1 MTFTILMMLIIVFFI
16 LFDVISRRKINKRLK
31 KMISEN
37 WAIVPGQTPSEREA
51 ASILSYFVNGQIN
64 SGKEVYIDNITW
76 NDLEMD
82 KVFNRINNTLST
94 AGEEYLYSLLRH
106 PVFIGSELRE
116 RSRLFNFFQNE
127 KTVREKVQFLLAR
140 LGKIRC
146 INVSD
151 YFFGN
156 DTKYK
161 NKVLY
166 YLLAGF
172 LLLST
177 SFMIFINIKIG
188 VAALALSLIT
198 NATVYYRIKN
208 TIEYKLM
215 PLGYIIQMIST
226 ANELI
231 KLKIHEL
238 QAYRDE
244 LAEALIKVG
253 KIGRKGFGL
262 LSKAQN
268 PITEYAKSLLFG
280 ELIVFES
287 CHNLVVEYR
296 TEIKN
301 IFEILGCIDSMIS
314 IASFRVS
321 AGLCCEPEFI
331 HHPDGKTQ
339 INAIDLYHPLIK
351 EPVTNTCS
359 FNRPVLIT
367 GSNASGKSTFLKSV
381 AINAILAQTIATCMA
396 REFRVS
402 RCMIY
407 TSMALKD
414 NLINNES
421 YFIVELKSLKRII
434 DAVNA
439 GIPCLCIV
447 DEVLRGTNTVERIA
461 ASSEVLASLGNKN
474 CMCLAATHD
483 IELASILEG
492 VYENYHFR
500 EEVTGDNNVLFDYTL
515 YPGKSSTKN
524 ALKLLKI
531 MGYDNSIV
539 SMAQAR
545 ADKFLR
551 DGVWEKVDSLK
562 G

>member
-1 MTFTILMMLIIVFFI
+1 MTFTVLMILIIVFFV
-16 LFDVISRRKINKRLK
+16 LYDLISRRNIDKRLK
-31 KMISEN
+31 KMIAQN
-37 WAIVPGQTPSEREA
+37 WAKIPVQVPNEREA
-51 ASILSYFVNGQIN
+51 ASFSSYFANRLTNISN
-64 SGKEVYIDNITW
+64 ESYIDNITW

-106 PVFIGSELRE
+106 PVFVDGELKE
-116 RSRLFNFFQNE
+116 RSRLVDFFQKEQNI
-127 KTVREKVQFLLAR
+127 REKVQFLLAR
-140 LGKIRC
+140 LGKTRGID
-146 INVSD
+146 VSD
-151 YFFGN
+151 YFFSN

-172 LLLST
+172 FLLSIF
-177 SFMIFINIKIG
+177 FMVFADVKIG
-188 VAALALSLIT
+188 TAALALSLIT
-198 NATVYYRIKN
+198 NATIYYRIKN
-208 TIEYKLM
+208 SIEYKII
-215 PLGYIIQMIST
+215 PLGYIIQMIGT
-226 ANELI
+226 ANALI
-231 KLKIHEL
+231 KLEIPGLK
-238 QAYRDE
+238 AYWDE
-244 LAEALIKVG
+244 LADALAKVR
-253 KIGRKGFGL
+253 KIGRKGFSL

-268 PITEYAKSLLFG
+268 PITEYAKSLLFA
-280 ELIVFES
+280 ELIAFES
-287 CHNLVVEYR
+287 CHNLAVEYR
-296 TEIKN
+296 NEIKR
-301 IFEILGCIDSMIS
+301 IFEILGYIDSMIS
-314 IASFRVS
+314 IASYREC
-321 AGLCCEPEFI
+321 AGVCCEPEFI
-331 HHPDGKTQ
+331 CCQEGEIQ
-339 INAIDLYHPLIK
+339 INAVDLYHPLIK
-351 EPVTNTCS
+351 EPVTNTCC
-359 FNRPVLIT
+359 FAKPVLIT

-434 DAVNA
+434 DAVNS
-439 GIPCLCIV
+439 GLPCLCIV

-461 ASSEVLASLGNKN
+461 ASSEVLASLGNRN

-500 EEVTGDNNVLFDYTL
+500 EEVTEDNKVLFNYTL
-515 YPGKSSTKN
+515 YPGKSNTKN
-524 ALKLLKI
+524 AIKLLKI

-539 SMAQAR
+539 SRAQAR
-545 ADKFLR
+545 SDKFIR
-551 DGVWEKVDSLK
+551 EGVWDKSTL
-562 G
+562 